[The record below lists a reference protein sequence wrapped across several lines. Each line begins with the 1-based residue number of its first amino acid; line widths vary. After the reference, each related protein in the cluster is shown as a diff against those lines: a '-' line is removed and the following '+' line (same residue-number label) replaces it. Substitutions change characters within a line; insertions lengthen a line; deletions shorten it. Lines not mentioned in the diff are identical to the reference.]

1 MKNKISFNDFLKT
14 LQKKN
19 KNRDEI
25 FNKII
30 IIVLK

>member
-19 KNRDEI
+19 KTEM
-25 FNKII
+25 KILI
-30 IIVLK
+30 KLMI